1 MSTLRVKSA
10 FAVQDRDGAV
20 HVYAAGR
27 LVEEGDPILDGR
39 ELLFEPVEVVAAR
52 MSGAE
57 TATAAPGEQ
66 RTRTAPR
73 KRASKKPRKTAAS
86 KKAAATP
93 APAPAASPSSEQV

>member
-1 MSTLRVKSA
+1 
-10 FAVQDRDGAV
+10 
-20 HVYAAGR
+20 VYAAGR

-66 RTRTAPR
+66 RTRTTPR
-73 KRASKKPRKTAAS
+73 KPRKPRKSAAS
-86 KKAAATP
+86 KKAAST
-93 APAPAASPSSEQV
+93 PAPAASPSSEQV